1 MAPLA
6 NGWPCLYD
14 PLGDKTMKPAKGHN
28 RLRCWVVSWRKA
40 VFKENFLLYWKL
52 ATALFYGNDRERKM
66 GEICFQ
72 HRKPCPMGA
81 TKFLQNCELFRCL
94 LLPITSRVIL
104 VILLSPGLF
113 LCLFNLYRSVCVS
126 VSLSITASVSSLS
139 LSFVESQRSS
149 LTTVWF
155 LCHCFLCS

>member
-104 VILLSPGLF
+104 VICLSPGLF
-113 LCLFNLYRSVCVS
+113 LCPCLILTVLFVCLSVYLLLL
-126 VSLSITASVSSLS
+126 LSP
-139 LSFVESQRSS
+139 
-149 LTTVWF
+149 
-155 LCHCFLCS
+155 LCLCPSWGHRGHH